1 MKIMPTVTQGIPAA
15 QAFHSIGK
23 VQKPQVGT
31 LADPAANAPGQ
42 AATGGGAQSLP
53 GEIDLQ
59 AFFAAWGTDN
69 EQFDV
74 TKDGTVDG
82 EDLAVFLGS
91 AQQSLGKSANPD
103 QVVASWGQP
112 NGAGDLNGDGTVD
125 GFDLAL
131 SLGAVTQSKETTL
144 AEGVQK
150 AWGTTETAYDLNGD
164 GTVDGLDLAIALGGK
179 GPQQPLQAGAD
190 ATPASSNAN
199 AVDADVEAVTQA
211 STGAP
216 EDQAASAAAK
226 LTDAVLQVKD
236 ANGDGELAANE
247 LGASAAY
254 LKEADLNATG
264 SLSREELQAKLTN
277 ELSTAATRTNADL
290 SAVTAKWAQ
299 ALLRSDTTAIR
310 ARNAYGVSGGRT
322 DAGAG
327 AIADRLYD
335 RLAKSGFDRTPPSNL
350 MKLVQGLGMRDGE
363 RSQVLRGLAQKY
375 PNGLGVSAKA

>member
-31 LADPAANAPGQ
+31 LSDPASAGGAGQ

-91 AQQSLGKSANPD
+91 AQQSLGKSATPD

-112 NGAGDLNGDGTVD
+112 NGSGDLNGDGTVD

-131 SLGAVTQSKETTL
+131 SLGSASASKESTL

-150 AWGTTETAYDLNGD
+150 AWGTTESAYDLNGD

-179 GPQQPLQAGAD
+179 GPEQPLQAGAA

-199 AVDADVEAVTQA
+199 AVDADVEALTQA

-216 EDQAASAAAK
+216 EEDAAATAVK
-226 LTDAVLQVKD
+226 LTDAVLQAKD
-236 ANGDGELAANE
+236 TNGNGELAAEE
-247 LGASAAY
+247 LGSAAAY
-254 LKEADLNATG
+254 LKGADVNATG
-264 SLSREELQAKLTN
+264 SLSREELQAKLTA
-277 ELSTAATRTNADL
+277 EFSTAATRTNADL

-310 ARNAYGVSGGRT
+310 ARTAYGVSGGRNE
-322 DAGAG
+322 AGAVT
-327 AIADRLYD
+327 DRLYD
-335 RLAKSGFDRTPPSNL
+335 RLAKSGFDRTPPTNL

-363 RSQVLRGLAQKY
+363 RTQVLRGLAQKY